1 MWPGMEPKSIEVDRS
16 CPVHAASLDRVL
28 GCAFQKQ
35 SAVLSLVGPSS
46 SGSREA
52 STEFSW
58 AIEFN
63 VLFEWFKSTAK
74 LRFQVRCS
82 VCSTRSWFGKW
93 LKLSQKLF
101 SVLPMWIVF
110 LCGCVPQQWRQKVSL
125 HCWAQPFGWSYEIWW
140 RILMPVYKKGT
151 RARDFNIHKLS
162 WGTSLL
168 RFYSLSWHLA
178 SCAVLRLLFK
188 TI

>member
-16 CPVHAASLDRVL
+16 CPVHAACLDRVL
-28 GCAFQKQ
+28 RCTFQKQ

-46 SGSREA
+46 GGSREA

-82 VCSTRSWFGKW
+82 VCSTRSWLGKW
-93 LKLSQKLF
+93 LKLSQKTF
-101 SVLPMWIVF
+101 FCVANVN
-110 LCGCVPQQWRQKVSL
+110 CVPLWMCATAVE
-125 HCWAQPFGWSYEIWW
+125 A
-140 RILMPVYKKGT
+140 KGESALLST
-151 RARDFNIHKLS
+151 AFWLELRDLVENLNAC
-162 WGTSLL
+162 L
-168 RFYSLSWHLA
+168 
-178 SCAVLRLLFK
+178 
-188 TI
+188 